1 MNNKHECTRR
11 LWGLLGACA
20 GLALNAGAA
29 QATILNFDDL
39 SLFAVIPQNYGDRA
53 TGTAADAFV
62 YGEGEGYT
70 PNVVVEYTTTNTA
83 TPFNVWD
90 GYGDLSRALGHN
102 QFSVLGD
109 LVLRPDAGFRVVLH
123 SFELGAFQA
132 NYPNS
137 RVQVLDLDGTTLFD
151 TGVFTAL
158 LAPAGAGAGHYTFP
172 DNGPVSSANGL
183 RLVVTEFG
191 DLGLDNISFS
201 QTPVPVPAALPLF
214 ASALAGLAV
223 RRRRR
228 RPD

>member
-1 MNNKHECTRR
+1 MNNKKPRARR
-11 LWGLLGACA
+11 HSGLLAA
-20 GLALNAGAA
+20 FIALATSAGAA
-29 QATILNFDDL
+29 QATTLNFDDL
-39 SLFAVIPQNYGDRA
+39 ALFAFIPQDYGDRA

-70 PNVVVEYTTTNTA
+70 PNVVVEYTTTNTP

-123 SFELGAFQA
+123 SFDLGAFQG
-132 NYPNS
+132 NYTNS
-137 RVQVLDLDGTTLFD
+137 RVQVLDLDGTSLFD

-158 LAPAGAGAGHYTFP
+158 LAPAGAGPGHYTFP
-172 DNGPVSSANGL
+172 DNGPVSSGNGL
-183 RLVVTEFG
+183 RIVVTEFG

-214 ASALAGLAV
+214 ASALAGIAAL
-223 RRRRR
+223 RRRR